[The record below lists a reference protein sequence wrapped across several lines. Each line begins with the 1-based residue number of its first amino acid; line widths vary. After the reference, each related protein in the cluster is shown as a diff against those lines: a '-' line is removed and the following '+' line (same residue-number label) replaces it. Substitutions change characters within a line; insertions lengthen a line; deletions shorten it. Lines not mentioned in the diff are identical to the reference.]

1 MSHLLHTSNNLAEL
15 KKKYFADESRHIVIQ
30 KGETL
35 LTGEKTNTRLY
46 LVLDGR
52 LDCYLKDEDGK
63 DYEVQQ
69 STNNMFLGVYSFFS
83 AEHKS
88 YLTVV
93 AAEESRLAYLE
104 KSKTLEE
111 SEDFA
116 RDFMPVIVHE
126 IYLRQILSQ
135 EMDKERQAAIK
146 KLYES
151 EKMIV
156 LGQLAAGLAHELN
169 NAVGSL
175 ERNTEWL
182 IDELSSFLMKKDLL
196 SFFID
201 PLEKGQQLSTAQ
213 IRERKESLEKE
224 FDIPSKTAKQ
234 LARTH
239 LSDEQ
244 LTAIVRNGMKNF
256 DLIRQVSEAAIVLH
270 DMRVAATHAAHVVK
284 SVRDLG
290 SQNYRL
296 PIETSIEETITQ
308 ALVLT
313 KNLTK
318 KVNVK
323 IDRQTEGRLLASPG
337 ELVQV
342 WVNLIKNACES
353 MVQAE
358 TKHPTLSITIAEE
371 AHFFT
376 TTISDNGTGISDDVM
391 KRIFEPNFSTKVNG
405 LTFGLGLGLSI
416 VKKIIDSYLG
426 TITIESKPGQTAFCI
441 QLPKP

>member
-1 MSHLLHTSNNLAEL
+1 MNHLHHTSKNLAEL
-15 KKKYFADESRHIVIQ
+15 KEKYFADESRHIVIQ
-30 KGETL
+30 RGETL
-35 LTGEKTNTRLY
+35 LTGETTNTRLY
-46 LVLDGR
+46 LVLEGS

-69 STNNMFLGVYSFFS
+69 STKNMFLGVYSFFS
-83 AEHKS
+83 AEHRS

-104 KSKTLEE
+104 KDKTLEN
-111 SEDFA
+111 SDAFA
-116 RDFMPVIVHE
+116 RDFLPVIVHE
-126 IYLRQILSQ
+126 IYLRQVLSQ
-135 EMDKERQAAIK
+135 QMNKDRQEAVK
-146 KLYES
+146 RLYES

-182 IDELSSFLMKKDLL
+182 IDEMSSFLMKKDLL
-196 SFFID
+196 SFFVD

-224 FDIPSKTAKQ
+224 FDLSGKVAKQ

-239 LSDEQ
+239 LSDDQ
-244 LTAIVRNGMKNF
+244 LAAIIRSGMKNF

-270 DMRVAATHAAHVVK
+270 DMRVAASHAAHVVK

-296 PIETSIEETITQ
+296 PIETSIEETINK

-353 MVQAE
+353 MEQAE
-358 TKHPTLSITIAEE
+358 TKHPVLSITIAED
-371 AHFFT
+371 AYTYT
-376 TTISDNGTGISDDVM
+376 TSIADNGTGITEDVM

-416 VKKIIDSYLG
+416 VKKIVESYQG
-426 TITIESKPGQTAFCI
+426 NITIEGKPGQAQFFV

>member
-1 MSHLLHTSNNLAEL
+1 MSQLFHTHDNLEAL
-15 KKKYFADESRHIVIQ
+15 KEKYFADASRHIVIQ
-30 KGETL
+30 RGDVL
-35 LTGEKTNTRLY
+35 LTGDTINKRLY
-46 LVLDGR
+46 LVLEGC
-52 LDCYLKDEDGK
+52 LDCFLKDDEGK

-69 STNNMFLGVYSFFS
+69 STKDMFLGVYSFFS
-83 AEHKS
+83 YEHRS
-88 YLTVV
+88 YLTVI
-93 AAEESRLAYLE
+93 AAEETRLAYIE
-104 KSKTLEE
+104 RSPEME
-111 SEDFA
+111 HSEDFA
-116 RDFMPVIVHE
+116 RDFLPVIVHE
-126 IYLRQILSQ
+126 IYLRQVLSQ
-135 EMDKERQAAIK
+135 QMSQERQAAVR

-169 NAVGSL
+169 NAVGAL

-182 IDELSSFLMKKDLL
+182 IDEMSSFLMKRELL
-196 SFFID
+196 SFFVE
-201 PLEKGQQLSTAQ
+201 PLERGQQLSTAQ
-213 IRERKESLEKE
+213 IRDRKEWLENEYDLPGKV
-224 FDIPSKTAKQ
+224 AKQ

-244 LTAIVRNGMKNF
+244 LVGIVRSGMKNF
-256 DLIRQVSEAAIVLH
+256 DLIHQVSEAAIVLH

-296 PIETSIEETITQ
+296 PVETSIEETITK
-308 ALVLT
+308 ALTLT

-323 IDRQTEGRLLASPG
+323 IDRQSEGPLLASPG

-353 MVQAE
+353 MEQAA
-358 TKHPTLSITIAEE
+358 TKNPVLGITIAEE
-371 AHFFT
+371 GEYYS
-376 TTISDNGTGISDDVM
+376 TTISDNGTGISDEVM
-391 KRIFEPNFSTKVNG
+391 KRIFEPTFSTKVSG

-416 VKKIIDSYLG
+416 VKKIIDSYQG
-426 TITIESKPGQTAFCI
+426 SIQIESRPGHTQFTI